1 MKPERRCTH
10 RERPEELSY
19 IQFESQGGGIVV
31 DASDQGLAFQVAAAL
46 RQQGPIQLCVS
57 PHPMQQI
64 KLTAE
69 IAWMD
74 QAKKS
79 GGLRFTEL
87 TADARNQIRQ
97 WLAQGRGS
105 EAPDRNCGVPS
116 CVPKE
121 ETNHCSQ
128 ARNETLDLRPSNSA
142 LDNGM
147 PTRAD
152 DGTIPVPR
160 FCSTPTTARVP
171 APFSQEKQISISRPR
186 PLRDVA
192 TGFLISVFVLMPILF
207 LPNFRREIG
216 NSLIRMGENL
226 KGNSVTHP
234 DASLSIPVQISNPSP
249 GSTPSVPNP
258 IPETPAKE
266 TFDQSDPA
274 APAQT
279 TQRSG
284 NSADSR
290 LADRQDLRQYFA
302 DAHLRRDR
310 SSLVRQLWSALGAGD
325 SSAEVA
331 LAQLYLTGDGVP
343 RNCEQARVLLRAASK
358 NGNIEALQQL
368 RRLNKSP
375 CR

>member
-1 MKPERRCTH
+1 
-10 RERPEELSY
+10 
-19 IQFESQGGGIVV
+19 
-31 DASDQGLAFQVAAAL
+31 
-46 RQQGPIQLCVS
+46 
-57 PHPMQQI
+57 
-64 KLTAE
+64 
-69 IAWMD
+69 
-74 QAKKS
+74 
-79 GGLRFTEL
+79 
-87 TADARNQIRQ
+87 
-97 WLAQGRGS
+97 
-105 EAPDRNCGVPS
+105 
-116 CVPKE
+116 
-121 ETNHCSQ
+121 
-128 ARNETLDLRPSNSA
+128 
-142 LDNGM
+142 
-147 PTRAD
+147 
-152 DGTIPVPR
+152 
-160 FCSTPTTARVP
+160 
-171 APFSQEKQISISRPR
+171 
-186 PLRDVA
+186 
-192 TGFLISVFVLMPILF
+192 MPILF
-207 LPNFRREIG
+207 LQNFRREIG

-234 DASLSIPVQISNPSP
+234 DASLSIPVQVSNPSP

-266 TFDQSDPA
+266 TLDQSDPA

-290 LADRQDLRQYFA
+290 LAERQDLRQYFA